1 MVGKFLAN
9 DLVGDCYQTDAV
21 SGSRFEAKSVSE
33 PFFFSVDKYY
43 LERHKSFNVVIIKY
57 CSHKLTQHSSVT

>member
-1 MVGKFLAN
+1 MVGKFLEN

-43 LERHKSFNVVIIKY
+43 LERHKSFNVVIIN
-57 CSHKLTQHSSVT
+57 